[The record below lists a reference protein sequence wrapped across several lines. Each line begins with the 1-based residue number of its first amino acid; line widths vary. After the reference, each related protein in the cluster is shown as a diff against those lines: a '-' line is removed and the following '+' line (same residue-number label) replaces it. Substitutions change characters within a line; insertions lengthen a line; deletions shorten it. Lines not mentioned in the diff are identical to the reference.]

1 MNSKQLVKVIK
12 TIVEAEVAKKH
23 EKFLTKTFPKILEE
37 EVSRRMKTLSEEK
50 GGVVSVPSTQVP
62 ELVNEV
68 DPFEQAELA
77 LQEQRQTPKK
87 QFTKNA
93 VLNEVLNNTKPFSK
107 EQRQSGAGGGTS
119 VLDNLSQENIQ
130 ESMDKTVTFTEQ
142 GAGAGL
148 EGMRASMAAQMGYGN
163 MNQST
168 VRKTGLGVKTGLPG
182 LDRIL
187 NRDNSELVKKFKR

>member
-1 MNSKQLVKVIK
+1 MNNKQLIKVIK
-12 TIVEAEVAKKH
+12 TLVEAEVAKKQAQ
-23 EKFLTKTFPKILEE
+23 FLSKTFPKILDE
-37 EVSRRMKTLSEEK
+37 EVNKRLAEVK

-62 ELVNEV
+62 QLTNEV

-93 VLNEVLNNTKPFSK
+93 VINEVLNNTKPFTK
-107 EQRQSGAGGGTS
+107 EQRSATPGGGAS
-119 VLDNLSQENIQ
+119 VLDKFQQPVN
-130 ESMDKTVTFTEQ
+130 ESMDKTVSFTSQ
-142 GAGAGL
+142 GAGAGI
-148 EGMRASMAAQMGYGN
+148 EGMKAQMAQKMGYGE
-163 MNQST
+163 
-168 VRKTGLGVKTGLPG
+168 VRQQPNKTGLGVKTGLPG